1 MPEWIK
7 VARVDEIPAGTGLE
21 VVAGD
26 RIVALY
32 RCEAGV
38 FALDGICPHSG
49 GPLANGKVQNQ
60 IVTCPWHG
68 WQFNVTNGR
77 HCLNANLTQ
86 PRVLVRVENDDVFVA
101 AGE

>member
-1 MPEWIK
+1 MPGWIK
-7 VARVDEIPAGTGLE
+7 VAKLHEIPEDTGLE
-21 VVAGD
+21 VVAGS

-32 RCEAGV
+32 RIQGEV

-49 GPLANGKVQNQ
+49 GPLANGRVQNQ

-77 HCLNANLTQ
+77 HCLNANLHQ
-86 PRVLVRVENDDVFVA
+86 PCIGVRVENDDVLV
-101 AGE
+101 EVE